1 MKTNKFKKILFLNL
15 ILIVP
20 EIAHATDY
28 VVCGI
33 DKKFPLVFAELTSTF
48 MTLIKIAVPILLVI
62 SGMITFL
69 KVTFSSN
76 VEEDLKKAKTKLIN
90 SIIAA
95 AVIFF
100 AISIVNFA
108 VSLVAGKNN
117 KFMSCINCFINSDE
131 CTHID
136 DAGQKICPG
145 FINDGEKFDDNC
157 NIIKDTPEP
166 AQSQTVT
173 IPQEQT
179 TEQTETK
186 NTTNNVTISPNK
198 GVVNLSCN
206 VDTISINELL
216 SKIETLKNNSKC
228 ELDINQSNINYTHI
242 TLTEK
247 DTNNSCLQNINFMK
261 NIGAILANCKQH
273 TVEKKDGVVF
283 IDGILIVNKTYALPE
298 TYAPNNLTDVNYDC
312 VEERCFTPSTWNAY
326 KEMYQAA
333 QQEKGFD
340 LSLISGYRPYA
351 NQEKIYNNYVNEDGK
366 EQADTYSARP
376 GHSEHQTG
384 LAFDILNASDIF
396 NQTPEAKW
404 LNENA
409 YKYGFILR
417 YPQGKQQITGYKYE
431 SWHYRYVGKDLAQKL
446 YNEGNWIT
454 LEEYLDID
462 SKY

>member
-1 MKTNKFKKILFLNL
+1 MKTNKFKKILFLSV
-15 ILIVP
+15 ILIIP

-136 DAGQKICPG
+136 DAGEKICPG

-179 TEQTETK
+179 TEQTQKPKQTK
-186 NTTNNVTISPNK
+186 SLAGFLFIGDSRYNGIRNQLKILGTDITVSAVDGKSAIDWLDNTSGDYSLPSNASN
-198 GVVNLSCN
+198 
-206 VDTISINELL
+206 ISIMLGV
-216 SKIETLKNNSKC
+216 NN
-228 ELDINQSNINYTHI
+228 T
-242 TLTEK
+242 
-247 DTNNSCLQNINFMK
+247 DTNNMK
-261 NIGAILANCKQH
+261 NLLNQLHEKYPNAKIYVNSVYHIG
-273 TVEKKDGVVF
+273 KKYTAGYINNSQ
-283 IDGILIVNKTYALPE
+283 IDQYNDTMKTYCDQNSWLE
-298 TYAPNNLTDVNYDC
+298 YIDIT
-312 VEERCFTPSTWNAY
+312 
-326 KEMYQAA
+326 
-333 QQEKGFD
+333 
-340 LSLISGYRPYA
+340 
-351 NQEKIYNNYVNEDGK
+351 
-366 EQADTYSARP
+366 
-376 GHSEHQTG
+376 TG
-384 LAFDILNASDIF
+384 LYDD
-396 NQTPEAKW
+396 
-404 LNENA
+404 
-409 YKYGFILR
+409 
-417 YPQGKQQITGYKYE
+417 TGYLKSEYE
-431 SWHYRYVGKDLAQKL
+431 FDGLHMNDK
-446 YNEGNWIT
+446 GNAVLIKNIREQ
-454 LEEYLDID
+454 LL
-462 SKY
+462 K